1 MNIDKVHTPERLE
14 GESQADYKA
23 RRRMSTRLAQRGRLL
38 WAPSQ
43 GTYFA
48 PGSTSLQ
55 RTRML
60 KPKKVAK

>member
-1 MNIDKVHTPERLE
+1 
-14 GESQADYKA
+14 
-23 RRRMSTRLAQRGRLL
+23 MSTRLAQRGRLL

-55 RTRML
+55 GTRMR
-60 KPKKVAK
+60 KPGKKSKVTK